1 MPKNRVVEDLIGAG
15 PWWRVPINP
24 YRWKGYVMN
33 TYDFSPLSRY
43 SVGFDRIESLMVAA
57 MNNGSQAQSYPPY
70 NIESVS
76 ENAYRVTM
84 AIAGFCEEDLD
95 IIQKENSLIVKGKV
109 KNANK
114 EVSYLHRGIA
124 NRAFERRFEL
134 ADYVEVVGANLANGM
149 LIIDLERELPEA
161 LKPRTIEI
169 KNGSG
174 AGFVG
179 KAKKL
184 LGNEEQVAA

>member
-1 MPKNRVVEDLIGAG
+1 MVKAVQPEEVE
-15 PWWRVPINP
+15 NP
-24 YRWKGYVMN
+24 ELTNVFSASSAESPNTQGKGN
-33 TYDFSPLSRY
+33 PTNYDKMKVNPGNEVEFKIDFEGDSPPL
-43 SVGFDRIESLMVAA
+43 
-57 MNNGSQAQSYPPY
+57 
-70 NIESVS
+70 ESVS